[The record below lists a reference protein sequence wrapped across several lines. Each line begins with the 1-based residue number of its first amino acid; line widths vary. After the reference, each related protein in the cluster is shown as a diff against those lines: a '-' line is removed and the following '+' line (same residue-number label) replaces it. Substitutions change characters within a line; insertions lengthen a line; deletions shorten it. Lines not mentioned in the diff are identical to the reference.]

1 MIKSYVMQKLS
12 KNLNKNYIVTAY
24 CNKCNTTQN
33 VNIVYAAVILNLFHK
48 LCNLYQCEKNDIATY
63 RNSVSM
69 NN

>member
-12 KNLNKNYIVTAY
+12 KNLNKNYIITAY

-48 LCNLYQCEKNDIATY
+48 SCNLYQ
-63 RNSVSM
+63 SVKK
-69 NN
+69 